1 MPLIPQQDFIFI
13 DLQVYGDPFFNH
25 KTASAV
31 PDLVKEAL
39 EDYPPVKIISFTYE
53 PGGIM
58 MLVETI

>member
-13 DLQVYGDPFFNH
+13 DLRVYGDPFFAN
-25 KTASAV
+25 KDPSYV
-31 PDLVKEAL
+31 PDMVKEAL
-39 EDYPPVKIISFTYE
+39 EDYPPVKIISFTYQ